1 MYCPN
6 CNKEYDGKFCPECGT
21 KLIEKPAPSAGVVN
35 LGDANAISGGIH
47 VNDSHNIHNEDHS
60 VHNISNVS
68 NVTHNITNIAAQKTE
83 MELQQE
89 RKNQFSEQVNIF
101 LDDNELQPDEV
112 AYLEDMRIQL
122 GLDEMTAKR
131 LIENARRRVGA
142 NVRQTSLG
150 GAAASMLKFITS
162 FFLSNDVAKIHL
174 QLPKL
179 AAFAKQ
185 IEVDEVQHKYHV
197 ALAAVDPQKLI
208 SINESEISD
217 NYWRSYW
224 SYIAYHKL
232 GEVEKAEQAL
242 TDLYR
247 FSQYSEENI
256 TLLQVVEIYN
266 NFGAEEARTIL
277 DTVTGMYSQE
287 LQLFAK
293 AVYMCVDPAMAE
305 GLGANHEN
313 TAFYRENVITFES
326 PEERTKREAQ
336 EKAAEEAKAKESALA
351 AARSKAA
358 AEAELRKKVTYTI
371 SITDVNSKLMAAMT
385 LRTALGWST
394 AECNNKF
401 AMLPIDVKVTEDGN
415 AAKALAE
422 KLSKGGLGVS
432 VKAVNGL
439 GEVIPDCF
447 GLKAAELKRKE
458 AEEKK
463 RLEEQRL
470 EEEKR
475 RKEEEDRI
483 QKQQVAERNKNDRA
497 LHSDLDKL
505 EKKVEELKHFFDS
518 DRSIWDRDD
527 LISEIGSMIT
537 DILGRWQP
545 LYNQGKASTDPF
557 YRLKRLSEEFEKS

>member
-6 CNKEYDGKFCPECGT
+6 CNKEYEGKFCPECGT
-21 KLIEKPAPSAGVVN
+21 KLIEKPAPGAVVVN

-89 RKNQFSEQVNIF
+89 RKNQFSEQVNVF
-101 LDDNELQPDEV
+101 LDDNELQPEEV

-326 PEERTKREAQ
+326 PEERAKREAQ
-336 EKAAEEAKAKESALA
+336 EKAEAEAKAKEAAQA

-394 AECNNKF
+394 AECNSKF